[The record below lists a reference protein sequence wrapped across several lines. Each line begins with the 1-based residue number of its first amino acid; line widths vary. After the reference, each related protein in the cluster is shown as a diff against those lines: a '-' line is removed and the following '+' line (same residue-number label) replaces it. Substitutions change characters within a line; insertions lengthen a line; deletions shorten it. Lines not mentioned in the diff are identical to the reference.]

1 MAFAYSFFFR
11 RINSSN
17 LGRIAI
23 AIGLGFGIGEAWNIA
38 ALISQLPEFMKYP
51 WYMLFGFISER
62 MLVCI
67 GHAAFVA
74 VAAHFI
80 IFRRAIFR
88 GVVLGMLLHFFGNFP
103 IYLAHKNTFGLGKDV
118 WSVALQIWVAVYFL
132 AMGALLARMA
142 VGKKWMANLFRGKMK
157 CPECG
162 SLYRRP
168 IFRIQP
174 FYKSYEKCPSCK
186 HWHLVSAFDDGKNK
200 SSISVSS

>member
-38 ALISQLPEFMKYP
+38 ALISQLPEFMKDP

-80 IFRRAIFR
+80 IFRRAIFSHPQP
-88 GVVLGMLLHFFGNFP
+88 LS
-103 IYLAHKNTFGLGKDV
+103 KT
-118 WSVALQIWVAVYFL
+118 
-132 AMGALLARMA
+132 
-142 VGKKWMANLFRGKMK
+142 KKWR
-157 CPECG
+157 
-162 SLYRRP
+162 
-168 IFRIQP
+168 
-174 FYKSYEKCPSCK
+174 
-186 HWHLVSAFDDGKNK
+186 
-200 SSISVSS
+200 